1 MRLGV
6 GEWERERERWK
17 YMDRTMM
24 CGAMA
29 SALLHEIARSKAPV
43 TVLEGSASAP
53 MQPASAA
60 PTTTPERERKLAGQA
75 HYTQENQ
82 SYG

>member
-1 MRLGV
+1 
-6 GEWERERERWK
+6 
-17 YMDRTMM
+17 MDRAMM

-43 TVLEGSASAP
+43 TVLEGSAPAP

-60 PTTTPERERKLAGQA
+60 PATTPKRTRKPAA
-75 HYTQENQ
+75 KRTTRKRANATA
-82 SYG
+82 